1 MSAVGLIT
9 RRRLRGSFSR
19 TLAILF
25 ATLLAAGGLTA
36 TGAFSDSLRASL
48 GREVSAP
55 VSSSDVVASDVSG
68 ADAAAL
74 AADIPGVEAAESLVN
89 GAAMASTG
97 NGTQNVSVS
106 STPDSPSLRWLQ
118 LDEGAL
124 PADGSQFVTT
134 ASNAQRLGLVIG
146 QSISLSPISESSGP
160 GPGRGPEGR
169 PGPAAEGGPAARAGS
184 PAEAGPA
191 AEQHPRAAPRTV
203 TLVGLVSGPGTGVG
217 GQTLIFLPPATAAD
231 FGAPQGAIV
240 AVGAGTSASTVATQL
255 QERITAAGGTGDV
268 STTSAFLEDAL
279 AQLGAI
285 NTVIVA
291 VILAFMLIALVAA
304 VMVIRNTL
312 QVLLAQRMREF
323 GLLRLVGASGAQVRS
338 TVLREALLVAGAGS
352 VLGIVLGYLGAVL
365 LTSMNGMVVVPPP
378 VIWCVAAIVVA
389 LVTTLIA
396 ALAPAAAAS
405 RLKPIEALQAA
416 ATTDHAERRSTVAAW
431 VVGISVTVIGAAALV
446 FAALITQ
453 ILLAV
458 PAGFVLAVGLIV
470 LVPQLVRVLLPV
482 ITAVLRRSRPAAR
495 LAGENLRR
503 SSRRAG
509 AIVLATA
516 LGGSLVVAMLT
527 AVGSMMATLTSQL
540 DNQYPVDAVV
550 SMQTGEPLPAD
561 VISSLTGVSDVSRSA
576 QVRTLTASGEVSGG
590 GLPPVVSVIE
600 VPDAWHG
607 EAERWRGRDSAGTAL
622 IPELSDES
630 GDASGTAADRTTPS
644 SVPVSLTA
652 GDTTIELD
660 ALPDPLAS
668 ALTSPTSPGIGV
680 LVDPATFAGL
690 GGTPEVTQLWLDV
703 TGGTSTALS
712 DALATAQGQ
721 NPDLVV
727 TGALPQRQLFEQIGT
742 IMTTVLLGMLALTV
756 VISAV
761 GLASVVS
768 LSVAERRHEIG
779 LLRALGMTRG
789 SVRSMVLIESVTL
802 ALVGAVFSVAIGLP
816 LGIAATAAMPF
827 GQTAPV
833 IVIPWLGLL
842 LVAAVAT
849 ALGLIA
855 GALPARGAARIAP
868 AVALAR
874 D

>member
-9 RRRLRGSFSR
+9 RRRLRGSFGR

-48 GREVSAP
+48 GREISAP
-55 VSSSDVVASDVSG
+55 VSASDVIASDVTD

-74 AADIPGVEAAESLVN
+74 AAGIPGVAAAEPLVS

-97 NGTQNVSVS
+97 TGTQTIGVA
-106 STPDSPSLRWLQ
+106 STPDAPELQWLH
-118 LDEGAL
+118 LDDGAL
-124 PADGSQFVTT
+124 PAGAGQFVTT
-134 ASNAQRLGLVIG
+134 ATNAQRLGLAIG
-146 QSISLSPISESSGP
+146 ESVSLTPYAETGPPTSASGSD
-160 GPGRGPEGR
+160 
-169 PGPAAEGGPAARAGS
+169 PAPV
-184 PAEAGPA
+184 P
-191 AEQHPRAAPRTV
+191 QTV
-203 TLVGLVSGPGTGVG
+203 TLVGLVSGPGTGMG
-217 GQTLIFLPPATAAD
+217 GQTLVFLPPASAAH
-231 FGAPQGAIV
+231 FGAPEGAIV
-240 AVGAGTSASTVATQL
+240 AVSAGTSPDTVAAEL
-255 QERITAAGGTGDV
+255 QDRLSQAGGRGEV
-268 STTSAFLEDAL
+268 STTSSYLDERL
-279 AQLGAI
+279 AELGAM

-338 TVLREALLVAGAGS
+338 SVLREALFVAGAGS
-352 VLGIVLGYLGAVL
+352 VLGVVLGYLGAIV
-365 LTSMNGMVVVPPP
+365 LTSANGMVVVAPP
-378 VIWCVAAIVVA
+378 VIWCIAAVIVA

-396 ALAPAAAAS
+396 AVAPAAAAS
-405 RLKPIEALQAA
+405 RLQPIEALQAA
-416 ATTDHAERRSTVAAW
+416 STTDSAERRSAVAAW
-431 VVGISVTVIGAAALV
+431 IVGISVTLIGAAVLVLAALV
-446 FAALITQ
+446 KQ

-470 LVPQLVRVLLPV
+470 LVPQLVRVLLPA
-482 ITAVLRRSRPAAR
+482 IAAILRGAHPAAR

-503 SSRRAG
+503 AARRAG

-550 SMQTGEPLPAD
+550 SLQGGAPLPPE
-561 VISSLTGVSDVSRSA
+561 VIATLEGASDVSRSA
-576 QVRTLTASGEVSGG
+576 QVRSVPITAATAPITS
-590 GLPPVVSVIE
+590 VVE
-600 VPDAWHG
+600 VPQAWHD
-607 EAERWRGRDSAGTAL
+607 EAERWRGGDSAGTAL
-622 IPELSDES
+622 VPEASDGASGLPSTVTVTVGDTTLSLTALTDPLATALVAP
-630 GDASGTAADRTTPS
+630 GPSGTA
-644 SVPVSLTA
+644 
-652 GDTTIELD
+652 
-660 ALPDPLAS
+660 
-668 ALTSPTSPGIGV
+668 V
-680 LVDPATFAGL
+680 LVDSATFEQL
-690 GGTPEVTQLWLDV
+690 GGAAQVTQLWIDIS
-703 TGGTSTALS
+703 GGTSTALS
-712 DALATAQGQ
+712 DALAKVQGEY
-721 NPDLVV
+721 PDLVV
-727 TGALPQRQLFEQIGT
+727 AGALPERMLFEQIGT

-779 LLRALGMTRG
+779 LLRALGMTRA
-789 SVRSMVLIESVTL
+789 SVRWMVLIESVTL
-802 ALVGAVFSVAIGLP
+802 SLVGAAFSVAIGLP

-827 GQTAPV
+827 GLTAPV

-842 LVAAVAT
+842 LVAGIAT
-849 ALGLIA
+849 ALGLVA
-855 GALPARGAARIAP
+855 GALPARSAARVAP